1 MNREIITAKA
11 KKIIR
16 EPLLYLLPLLALAWF
31 WLVPEKLNISDVELT
46 TDGESYAE
54 SLPLETY
61 KIKENSIFSVSFNI
75 NVKNNKYFVYDFH
88 PDDCIL
94 SIEINGKTFPQEMI
108 KKTCDW
114 RVGTVLDLSEYI
126 QKGLNRIEFQIR
138 NNGGPGGL
146 RIESH
151 ISAMFRYLLF
161 FALLLIVFVFV
172 LRKFKLSGETI
183 LACVLSIPFVFML
196 LWYLISAY

>member
-11 KKIIR
+11 KKNIR

-31 WLVPEKLNISDVELT
+31 WIIPEKLNISDVVLT
-46 TDGESYAE
+46 VDGQSYAE

-61 KIKENSIFSVSFNI
+61 KIKEHSNFSISFNI
-75 NVKNNKYFVYDFH
+75 VRNNKYFVYYFY

-108 KKTCDW
+108 KEPCAQ
-114 RVGTVLDLSEYI
+114 RNGIILDLSEYI
-126 QKGLNRIEFQIR
+126 QKGLNRIDFQIR

-146 RIESH
+146 RIENLH
-151 ISAMFRYLLF
+151 SAMYRYLLF
-161 FALLLIVFVFV
+161 FALLLAVFVFV
-172 LRKFKLSGETI
+172 LKKFKLSNETI
-183 LACVLSIPFVFML
+183 LACVLSIPFVIML
-196 LWYLISAY
+196 LWYLTSA